1 MKYRYITTEYNFN
14 NIKYKTISLVLHN
27 TDFWKSEWVG
37 SINYVLSVINVK
49 YVSYYL
55 KKLEEVM
62 SGEKEKVKI
71 YITDDVNY
79 DAPEDYLTVRKELV
93 TYREEAGGEY
103 VETEE
108 LYEFLKVMKAELG
121 LSDEVVVDNRC
132 ELDY

>member
-1 MKYRYITTEYNFN
+1 MNTIFVSKHYFPNGKLDYKLINF
-14 NIKYKTISLVLHN
+14 SG
-27 TDFWKSEWVG
+27 VG

-121 LSDEVVVDNRC
+121 LSDEVVV
-132 ELDY
+132 